1 MLNEPLIYRFYER
14 LMVYGTTFEELIQEG
29 FGDGIM
35 PAIDFN
41 MDMAR
46 EASNKGDRVR
56 LTMSGK
62 FPPHK
67 SCGNNDDRPEYGLKS

>member
-1 MLNEPLIYRFYER
+1 MS
-14 LMVYGTTFEELIQEG
+14 
-29 FGDGIM
+29 
-35 PAIDFN
+35 AIDFN

-46 EASNKGDRVR
+46 EASNKGDRAK

-67 SCGNNDDRPEYGLKS
+67 SCGNNDDRPEYGLKA

>member
-1 MLNEPLIYRFYER
+1 MS
-14 LMVYGTTFEELIQEG
+14 
-29 FGDGIM
+29 
-35 PAIDFN
+35 AIDFN

-46 EASNKGDRVR
+46 EASNKGDRAK

-67 SCGNNDDRPEYGLKS
+67 SCGNDDTLEYGLKA